1 MQDTFFNIDSIFPK
15 RALFSAPAYS
25 FVVGRTAEVA
35 DARVL
40 SLSLWQTDSKMVFRL
55 QERQLETH
63 PVVNSIAD
71 ILIDS
76 LIELLGPY
84 ELYLKQ

>member
-40 SLSLWQTDSKMVFRL
+40 SLSLANRL
-55 QERQLETH
+55 EDGVPAAGTTT
-63 PVVNSIAD
+63 
-71 ILIDS
+71 
-76 LIELLGPY
+76 
-84 ELYLKQ
+84 

>member
-40 SLSLWQTDSKMVFRL
+40 SLSGKQTRRWCSGCRNDNLRRIRSSTR
-55 QERQLETH
+55 
-63 PVVNSIAD
+63 
-71 ILIDS
+71 
-76 LIELLGPY
+76 
-84 ELYLKQ
+84 

>member
-15 RALFSAPAYS
+15 RASFSAPAYS
-25 FVVGRTAEVA
+25 FVVGRPAEMA

-40 SLSLWQTDSKMVFRL
+40 SLWHADSKMVFRL

-63 PVVNSIAD
+63 PVVDSIAD